1 MPVSFSPG
9 WVNPPHETGGLDHL
23 GVRAPVIHIYGEL
36 LPGITNVTDRA
47 RYYSFYAWLIW
58 QLDNQGHRN
67 LDESTRLLIRQA
79 DCLFTL
85 IAERHALN
93 SPSRDI
99 HALGTVGNSVLGAAV
114 RSLGPDQV
122 LDLTEYALVEPSQKR
137 YFKNRLGGLGQYYI
151 GSLRDARILAG
162 DAVTGFRYTV
172 ERGAPLAQ
180 TLDEHVNGERFWAC
194 LMSGQVSAAD
204 LDALDGFCP
213 CHLAEPS
220 AERDL
225 LASIMFALD
234 VDVPDPV
241 GPVRRQTL
249 RLLLDLAVEI
259 DGVSRSLSV
268 DHFRGAIYGGAL
280 PGGKPWT
287 PPAGLRPANRRWL
300 TYVTNEILSLGLQ
313 GTFYGVLACRRA
325 RPDAPSVAHG
335 KALAAWF
342 LETGPGSRALDRL
355 AAGSFEEVLAST
367 SKALPDQMNW
377 EDPAH
382 ELSLAMRIAQL
393 GSMEAS
399 DDVLSDIVVD
409 SMRLLASLAVRL
421 AAADDPYGHLTFP
434 QGYFDVFPLN
444 LRRFRSAAAGAWR
457 RQALSDWMITVI
469 DQWCVSAHMR
479 VALRKIRN
487 QSQSTFQVR
496 PTDQGLIVVGA
507 PLPEFSS
514 PRFRQARQMLV
525 DLGALQSKGNDCFA
539 VSAFGHQLL
548 DKEHA

>member
-1 MPVSFSPG
+1 
-9 WVNPPHETGGLDHL
+9 
-23 GVRAPVIHIYGEL
+23 
-36 LPGITNVTDRA
+36 
-47 RYYSFYAWLIW
+47 
-58 QLDNQGHRN
+58 
-67 LDESTRLLIRQA
+67 
-79 DCLFTL
+79 
-85 IAERHALN
+85 
-93 SPSRDI
+93 
-99 HALGTVGNSVLGAAV
+99 
-114 RSLGPDQV
+114 
-122 LDLTEYALVEPSQKR
+122 
-137 YFKNRLGGLGQYYI
+137 
-151 GSLRDARILAG
+151 
-162 DAVTGFRYTV
+162 
-172 ERGAPLAQ
+172 
-180 TLDEHVNGERFWAC
+180 
-194 LMSGQVSAAD
+194 
-204 LDALDGFCP
+204 
-213 CHLAEPS
+213 
-220 AERDL
+220 
-225 LASIMFALD
+225 
-234 VDVPDPV
+234 
-241 GPVRRQTL
+241 
-249 RLLLDLAVEI
+249 
-259 DGVSRSLSV
+259 
-268 DHFRGAIYGGAL
+268 
-280 PGGKPWT
+280 
-287 PPAGLRPANRRWL
+287 
-300 TYVTNEILSLGLQ
+300 
-313 GTFYGVLACRRA
+313 
-325 RPDAPSVAHG
+325 
-335 KALAAWF
+335 
-342 LETGPGSRALDRL
+342 
-355 AAGSFEEVLAST
+355 
-367 SKALPDQMNW
+367 MNW